1 MIRTLRALAA
11 AGAAAA
17 LVVTATASPAAA
29 KTRSFTDKKDD
40 ATSALDITKVK
51 VTNKKS
57 AVVVRLSVPGLRKS
71 KVGGVMVGVRTK
83 AKGRPEFVS
92 MKMRMEGAGWMPL
105 MLMDEDSEELAVA
118 CKGDRVRF
126 NKKSITVRLPQRC
139 LGANTKA
146 VKVVA
151 AVFGRD
157 DEILLE
163 EEPEEGPEAQIDVY
177 PSLTSE
183 RMSPWVRYR

>member
-92 MKMRMEGAGWMPL
+92 TKMRMEGAGWMPL

-139 LGANTKA
+139 LGANMKA

>member
-1 MIRTLRALAA
+1 MIRTLRTLAA

-29 KTRSFTDKKDD
+29 KTRSFTDKRGD

-92 MKMRMEGAGWMPL
+92 MKMRLEGAGWMPL
-105 MLMDEDSEELAVA
+105 MLIDEDSEELTVP

-126 NKKSITVRLPQRC
+126 GKRSITVRLPQRC
-139 LGANTKA
+139 LGGNTKA

-151 AVFGRD
+151 GVFGRD
-157 DEILLE
+157 DSLFSE
-163 EEPEEGPEAQIDVY
+163 EEPKPGPDAQIDVY

-183 RMSPWVRYR
+183 RMSPWVRFR

>member
-29 KTRSFTDKKDD
+29 KTRSFTDNKDD